1 MCVWLSE
8 NEENENDRKVTYH
21 EIGKSGRVVVVV
33 FINASSE
40 EEYVLPSSM
49 CDFGQCE
56 TLRKMRQ
63 DGLYK
68 LANSTY
74 FRLGLPNA
82 LLRSSISQTKH
93 SFR

>member
-8 NEENENDRKVTYH
+8 SEENENDRKATYH
-21 EIGKSGRVVVVV
+21 EIGRSGRVVVVV

-40 EEYVLPSSM
+40 EEYVLPSSTV

-56 TLRKMRQ
+56 TLRKMRR

-68 LANSTY
+68 N
-74 FRLGLPNA
+74 
-82 LLRSSISQTKH
+82 
-93 SFR
+93 